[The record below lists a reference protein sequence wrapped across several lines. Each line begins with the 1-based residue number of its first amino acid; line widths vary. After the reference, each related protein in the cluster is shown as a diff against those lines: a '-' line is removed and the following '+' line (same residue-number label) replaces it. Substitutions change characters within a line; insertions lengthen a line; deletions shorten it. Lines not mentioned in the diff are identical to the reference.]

1 MRQVSQQS
9 SWVHGCSCVGVFGVC
24 MCGFVDQSMPLR
36 PGQTMPHMRGAG
48 PSPLPQSPPSCAS
61 DELVALLL
69 SLCAVCFGQR
79 SRKKVSTRP
88 GYCFGLGVQLGPA
101 ALPGHC
107 VARSSIDLTM
117 PPTSPNA
124 ASAAE
129 PDALLPR
136 SSSGLTSHQLLRCLH
151 HGASVQ
157 MRSGPACLPTGPL

>member
-88 GYCFGLGVQLGPA
+88 GCCFGLGVQLGPA
-101 ALPGHC
+101 ALRCPQLHRFDDAPYQPERSFGCRTRC
-107 VARSSIDLTM
+107 VAPAKFIRFDFPASSC
-117 PPTSPNA
+117 A
-124 ASAAE
+124 ACIMA
-129 PDALLPR
+129 PQ
-136 SSSGLTSHQLLRCLH
+136 SG
-151 HGASVQ
+151 
-157 MRSGPACLPTGPL
+157 